1 MNNCALRT
9 ERAVADYLD
18 GSSWTASGL
27 GKPTILVSY
36 GHGANMDEGL
46 EDTMPAFPRIVI
58 TATSSTPVMPTDL
71 THQIEVQVDLQIS
84 ADDTYEGDI
93 LSTVGTLQ
101 NLILPLFDD
110 SGASALTVGATNAS
124 GPYTAFF
131 AVPGSGESSVDGRG
145 RTFTNTLTIF
155 GAATI

>member
-9 ERAVADYLD
+9 ERAVADYLE
-18 GSSWTASGL
+18 GCNWTGSGL

-36 GHGANMDEGL
+36 GHGANIAEYL
-46 EDTMPAFPRIVI
+46 EDTMPDFPRIVI

-71 THQIEVQVDLQIS
+71 THQVEVQVDLQIS
-84 ADDTYEGDI
+84 ADDTYEENI
-93 LSTVGTLQ
+93 LSTAGTLQ

-110 SGASALTVGATNAS
+110 GGASALTVGATNAS

-145 RTFTNTLTIF
+145 RTFTNALTIF
-155 GAATI
+155 GTATI